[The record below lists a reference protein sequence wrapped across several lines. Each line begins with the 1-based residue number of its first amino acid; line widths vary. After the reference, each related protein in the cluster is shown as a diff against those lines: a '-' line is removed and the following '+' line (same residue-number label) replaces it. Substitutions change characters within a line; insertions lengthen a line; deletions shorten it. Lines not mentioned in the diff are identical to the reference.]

1 MPHHRPSRPPF
12 AVLGSLLLAMAGG
25 VGCQGIR
32 TPGFERLNVSPA
44 AEQSVRPGINDGYLA
59 ADIDVNLWTERFEVE
74 SREIYHARAEIVR
87 VVALRPGQAVADIGA
102 GTGLF
107 LEPFADAV
115 GPTGVVYSLDIVPAF
130 VEHMT
135 DRAAHRN
142 LTQVDARL
150 CSQRSINL
158 PDDSIDVAFVCDVYH
173 HFEYPR
179 SSLASIYTALRPGGE
194 LIVIDFVR
202 TPGVSREWVLG
213 HVRAGQAEFTAEI
226 ERAGFRLDREVT
238 IDGFEE
244 SYFLRFRKPSR

>member
-12 AVLGSLLLAMAGG
+12 TVLGSLLLAMAGG
-25 VGCQGIR
+25 VGCQEIR
-32 TPGFERLNVSPA
+32 TPGFERLNISPA

-87 VVALRPGQAVADIGA
+87 AVALRPGQAVADIGA

-115 GPTGVVYSLDIVPAF
+115 GPTGVVYALDIVPAF

-150 CSQRSINL
+150 CSERSIDL
-158 PDDSIDVAFVCDVYH
+158 PSDSIDVAFVCDVYL
-173 HFEYPR
+173 HF
-179 SSLASIYTALRPGGE
+179 
-194 LIVIDFVR
+194 
-202 TPGVSREWVLG
+202 
-213 HVRAGQAEFTAEI
+213 
-226 ERAGFRLDREVT
+226 
-238 IDGFEE
+238 
-244 SYFLRFRKPSR
+244 